1 MRSALQRKPCH
12 GDRRILLEV
21 GTRGSKLSLIQTEL
35 VADSIRRRNTGL
47 RIDRTVISTAGDVDK
62 RTPLFSLDQKGI
74 FEKEID
80 QAVLDGRVDFAV
92 HSMKD
97 IPVLDKDSGLLIA
110 SVPERGPVA
119 DVLVSEG
126 DVPLRDLKRAS
137 RIGTSSLLRVA
148 QVRRVRPDLDP
159 EPIRGNVETRIR
171 KVDNGE
177 FDAVVLA
184 EAGLE
189 RLGMTRRI
197 SEQLLV
203 EDFMP
208 APGQGA
214 LAVVARSDNLGVIDI
229 LRSIEHPPTRAEIEA
244 ERELVRILEG
254 GCKVP
259 VGALAR
265 AHGDRIR
272 IAACIF
278 SIDGR
283 EKLLVERSGS
293 VREGTVLAREI
304 GEELIQKGA
313 KKIEASWRTVYV

>member
-1 MRSALQRKPCH
+1 
-12 GDRRILLEV
+12 V
-21 GTRGSKLSLIQTEL
+21 GTRGSRLSLAQTEL
-35 VADSIRRRNTGL
+35 VVESIRQQNPGVEM
-47 RIDRTVISTAGDVDK
+47 DRVVITTAGDADQ

-97 IPVLDKDSGLLIA
+97 IPVFDKNSRLLIA
-110 SVPERGPVA
+110 SVPERGSAA
-119 DVLVSEG
+119 DVLVSK
-126 DVPLRDLKRAS
+126 DNALLKDLKKSS

-148 QVRRVRPDLDP
+148 QLRRVRADLNP
-159 EPIRGNVETRIR
+159 EPIRGNVQTRVQ
-171 KVDNGE
+171 KVDKGD

-184 EAGLE
+184 EAGLA
-189 RLGMTRRI
+189 RLGMTGRI
-197 SEQLLV
+197 SERLPV

-214 LAVVARSDNLGVIDI
+214 LAVVTRNDNVKIIDV
-229 LRSIEHPPTRAEIEA
+229 LRSIEHPPTRTETEA

-272 IAACIF
+272 IEACIF
-278 SIDGR
+278 SIDGK
-283 EKLLVERSGS
+283 EKLLAERSGRVQKS
-293 VREGTVLAREI
+293 VMLAGEI
-304 GEELIQKGA
+304 AEELIEKGA
-313 KKIEASWRTVYV
+313 KKIEETWRTVYV

>member
-1 MRSALQRKPCH
+1 M
-12 GDRRILLEV
+12 LLKV
-21 GTRGSKLSLIQTEL
+21 GTRGSRLSLIQTEL
-35 VADSIRRRNTGL
+35 VVDSIRQQNPGL
-47 RIDRTVISTAGDVDK
+47 RIDRMVISTAGDADQ

-97 IPVLDKDSGLLIA
+97 IPVFDKDSGLLIA
-110 SVPERGPVA
+110 SVPDRGSVV
-119 DVLVSEG
+119 DVLVSKG
-126 DVPLRDLKRAS
+126 DVLLRDLERGS

-148 QVRRVRPDLDP
+148 QLRRVRPDLNP

-171 KVDNGE
+171 KVDKGE
-177 FDAVVLA
+177 FAAVVLA
-184 EAGLE
+184 EAGLT
-189 RLGMTRRI
+189 RLGMTGRI
-197 SEQLLV
+197 SELLPV

-214 LAVVARSDNLGVIDI
+214 LAIVAKRDNLKVIDI
-229 LRSIEHPPTRAEIEA
+229 LRSVEHPPTRAEIDA
-244 ERELVRILEG
+244 ERELVRVLES

-265 AHGDRIR
+265 AHEDRIV
-272 IAACIF
+272 IVACIF
-278 SIDGR
+278 SIDGK
-283 EKLLVERSGS
+283 EKLLAERSGN
-293 VREGTVLAREI
+293 VQKGTALAREI
-304 GEELIQKGA
+304 AEELIEKGA

>member
-1 MRSALQRKPCH
+1 M
-12 GDRRILLEV
+12 LLKV
-21 GTRGSKLSLIQTEL
+21 GTRGSRLSLIQTEL
-35 VADSIRRRNTGL
+35 VVDSIRQQNPGL
-47 RIDRTVISTAGDVDK
+47 RIDRMVISTAGDADQ

-97 IPVLDKDSGLLIA
+97 IPFFDKDSGVLIA
-110 SVPERGPVA
+110 SVPERGSVV
-119 DVLVSEG
+119 DVLVSKG
-126 DVPLRDLKRAS
+126 DVLLRDLERGS
-137 RIGTSSLLRVA
+137 MIGTSSLLRVA
-148 QVRRVRPDLDP
+148 QLRRARPELNP
-159 EPIRGNVETRIR
+159 EPIRGNVETRVR

-184 EAGLE
+184 EAGLT
-189 RLGMTRRI
+189 RLGMTKRI
-197 SEQLLV
+197 SERLPV

-214 LAVVARSDNLGVIDI
+214 LAIVARRDNLKVIDI
-229 LRSIEHPPTRAEIEA
+229 LRSVEHPLTRAEIEA

-265 AHGDRIR
+265 AHGDQMAIV
-272 IAACIF
+272 ACIF
-278 SIDGR
+278 SIDGK
-283 EKLLVERSGS
+283 EKLLAERSGNVQES
-293 VREGTVLAREI
+293 RVLAREI
-304 GEELIQKGA
+304 GEELIEKGA
-313 KKIEASWRTVYV
+313 KKIEASWRTVYA

>member
-1 MRSALQRKPCH
+1 LNP
-12 GDRRILLEV
+12 
-21 GTRGSKLSLIQTEL
+21 
-35 VADSIRRRNTGL
+35 GL
-47 RIDRTVISTAGDVDK
+47 RIDRTVITTAGDADQ

-97 IPVLDKDSGLLIA
+97 IPVFDRNSSLVIA
-110 SVPERGPVA
+110 SVPERGSVA
-119 DVLVSEG
+119 DVLVSK
-126 DVPLRDLKRAS
+126 RDILLKDLGKGS

-148 QVRRVRPDLDP
+148 QLRRARSDLNP
-159 EPIRGNVETRIR
+159 EPIRGNVETRIQ
-171 KVDNGE
+171 KVDKGE

-184 EAGLE
+184 EAGLA
-189 RLGMTRRI
+189 RLGITGRI
-197 SEQLLV
+197 SERLPV

-214 LAVVARSDNLGVIDI
+214 LAVVARRDNLEVVDV

-259 VGALAR
+259 VGALAIAR
-265 AHGDRIR
+265 GERIQ
-272 IAACIF
+272 ISACIF

-283 EKLLVERSGS
+283 EKLLAERSGLVQES
-293 VREGTVLAREI
+293 VVLTKEV
-304 GEELIQKGA
+304 GEELLRNGA
-313 KKIEASWRTVYV
+313 KKIEESWRTVYA

>member
-1 MRSALQRKPCH
+1 LNP
-12 GDRRILLEV
+12 
-21 GTRGSKLSLIQTEL
+21 
-35 VADSIRRRNTGL
+35 GL
-47 RIDRTVISTAGDVDK
+47 RIDRTVITTAGDADQ

-97 IPVLDKDSGLLIA
+97 IPVFDRNSSLVIV
-110 SVPERGPVA
+110 SVPERGSVA
-119 DVLVSEG
+119 DVLVSK
-126 DVPLRDLKRAS
+126 RDMLLKDLGKGS

-148 QVRRVRPDLDP
+148 QLRRARSDLNP
-159 EPIRGNVETRIR
+159 EPIRGNVETRIQ
-171 KVDNGE
+171 KVDKGE

-184 EAGLE
+184 EAGLA
-189 RLGMTRRI
+189 RLGITGRI
-197 SEQLLV
+197 SERLPV

-214 LAVVARSDNLGVIDI
+214 LAVVARRDNLEVVDV

-259 VGALAR
+259 VGALAIAR
-265 AHGDRIR
+265 GERIQ
-272 IAACIF
+272 ISACIF

-283 EKLLVERSGS
+283 EKLLAERSGLVQES
-293 VREGTVLAREI
+293 VVLTKEV
-304 GEELIQKGA
+304 GEELLRNGA
-313 KKIEASWRTVYV
+313 KKIEESWRTVYA

>member
-1 MRSALQRKPCH
+1 MS
-12 GDRRILLEV
+12 
-21 GTRGSKLSLIQTEL
+21 
-35 VADSIRRRNTGL
+35 SIRRQNPGL
-47 RIDRTVISTAGDVDK
+47 RIELKVITTTGDADQ

-80 QAVLDGRVDFAV
+80 QAVLDGRIDFAV

-97 IPVLDKDSGLLIA
+97 IPVFDKDSGLLIA
-110 SVPERGPVA
+110 SVPERGSVA
-119 DVLVSEG
+119 DVLVSKG
-126 DVPLRDLKRAS
+126 DVLLRDLEKGS

-148 QVRRVRPDLDP
+148 QLRRARPDLNP
-159 EPIRGNVETRIR
+159 EPIRGNVETRIQ
-171 KVDNGE
+171 KVDKGE

-184 EAGLE
+184 EAGLA
-189 RLGMTRRI
+189 RLGMTGRI
-197 SEQLLV
+197 SERLPV

-214 LAVVARSDNLGVIDI
+214 LAIVVKRDNLKAIGI
-229 LRSIEHPPTRAEIEA
+229 LRSVEDPRTRAEIEA

-265 AHGDRIR
+265 AREDRIVM
-272 IAACIF
+272 AACIF

-283 EKLLVERSGS
+283 EKLLAERSGN
-293 VREGTVLAREI
+293 VQEGRVLAREI
-304 GEELIQKGA
+304 GEELIERGA
-313 KKIEASWRTVYV
+313 KRIEASWRTVYV

>member
-1 MRSALQRKPCH
+1 
-12 GDRRILLEV
+12 V
-21 GTRGSKLSLIQTEL
+21 GTRGSRLSIVQTEL
-35 VADSIRRRNTGL
+35 VAESIRQRNPGL
-47 RIDRTVISTAGDVDK
+47 GIDRTVITTAGDTDQ

-80 QAVLDGRVDFAV
+80 LAVLDGRVDFAV

-97 IPVLDKDSGLLIA
+97 IPVFDEDSQLLIA
-110 SVPERGPVA
+110 SVPERGSVA
-119 DVLVSEG
+119 DVLVSKG
-126 DVPLRDLKRAS
+126 DTLLKDLGKGS

-148 QVRRVRPDLDP
+148 QLRRARPDLNP
-159 EPIRGNVETRIR
+159 EPIRGNVETRIQ

-184 EAGLE
+184 EAGLA
-189 RLGMTRRI
+189 RLGMTGRI
-197 SEQLLV
+197 SEQLRV

-214 LAVVARSDNLGVIDI
+214 LAVVARRDNLKVVNM

-265 AHGDRIR
+265 AHGNRIK
-272 IAACIF
+272 IATCIF
-278 SIDGR
+278 SIDGK
-283 EKLLVERSGS
+283 EKLLAERSER
-293 VREGTVLAREI
+293 VQEGLVLAREM
-304 GEELIQKGA
+304 GEELLQRGA
-313 KKIEASWRTVYV
+313 KRIEESWRTVYV